1 MLSDSIR
8 REVLGIARSE
18 GSATPLQDR
27 VARLFEAWRE
37 DVYRY
42 LLTLGLHPPQAQEA
56 TQEVF
61 LRLYAVLRQNQ
72 NIENPRA
79 WVFRV
84 AHNLG
89 LKTRSEESWQQPF
102 DPAIEDRIATGVT
115 PEKSLLQR
123 ERALRFHRAV
133 ESLSERQ
140 KRCLFL
146 RLEGLRYAEIG
157 AVLGI
162 SASTV
167 GEFMRRAIAKL
178 RASNE

>member
-1 MLSDSIR
+1 
-8 REVLGIARSE
+8 
-18 GSATPLQDR
+18 
-27 VARLFEAWRE
+27 
-37 DVYRY
+37 
-42 LLTLGLHPPQAQEA
+42 
-56 TQEVF
+56 
-61 LRLYAVLRQNQ
+61 
-72 NIENPRA
+72 
-79 WVFRV
+79 
-84 AHNLG
+84 
-89 LKTRSEESWQQPF
+89 TRSEESWQQPF